1 MENINQELK
10 NSVVD
15 AKDDY
20 GRQFQVFT
28 DNFYLMKAALRY
40 FKVNQGLSFT
50 SSKVAENFPLNVST
64 AGSSLKIMEELDII
78 ESRTSS
84 RKRFLPGEAD
94 LERMESVEEILR
106 KNFEIR
112 EFNP

>member
-1 MENINQELK
+1 MENVNRELK
-10 NSVVD
+10 NLVVD
-15 AKDDY
+15 AKDNY
-20 GRQFQVFT
+20 SRQFQVFT
-28 DNFYLMKAALRY
+28 DNFYLMKSALRY

-50 SSKVAENFPLNVST
+50 SSKVADNFPLNIST

-84 RKRFLPGEAD
+84 KKRFLPENAD
-94 LERMESVEEILR
+94 LEKMEEVEDIL
-106 KNFEIR
+106 KHNFEIR